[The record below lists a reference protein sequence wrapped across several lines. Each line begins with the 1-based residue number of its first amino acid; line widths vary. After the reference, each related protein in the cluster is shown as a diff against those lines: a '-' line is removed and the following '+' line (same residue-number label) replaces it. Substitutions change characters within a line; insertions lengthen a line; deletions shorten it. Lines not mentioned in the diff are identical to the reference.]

1 MLPVFPPAP
10 RPGWAPTERVHLPG
24 RAQTVHAI
32 LVDQPMRN
40 DRPSAFPVNS
50 ADARQGS
57 ANAGPLSLSFVDSVR
72 HCNLEDGATLV
83 GQKRQMSHKRKPDY
97 PVNRKSTFA
106 RANRTRPVYQA
117 GSPPATVLSPLL
129 IFAGPV

>member
-10 RPGWAPTERVHLPG
+10 RPGWAPTERAHLPG

-57 ANAGPLSLSFVDSVR
+57 ANACPLSLSFVDSVR

-83 GQKRQMSHKRKPDY
+83 GQKPKHKCGQSKPKKKGL
-97 PVNRKSTFA
+97 PGWTAPRHSAISAPNFRRTGLTKSFSPTD
-106 RANRTRPVYQA
+106 T
-117 GSPPATVLSPLL
+117 PPA
-129 IFAGPV
+129 